1 MKIIPLLL
9 FTPLLLLSPY
19 LQGAENVTAHA
30 SVTVSDGTVYTVKT
44 FYQDQ
49 QKALFRREYPD
60 RLVIQEI
67 DGAET
72 WQSDGVRK
80 QAAGP
85 QVASFVLGHQFHA
98 QMLWPEQFY
107 LEVDGT
113 QELTD
118 PFGNTVSRQMD
129 TEYQRLQKTIV
140 QIKDGPR
147 IEFTYEDWRKVG
159 EKDLPFVIFIDD
171 GDRQFRYDFEKVQL
185 ASNKAVGDE
194 MLE

>member
-1 MKIIPLLL
+1 MKLLPLLL
-9 FTPLLLLSPY
+9 FTPLLLLSQS
-19 LQGAENVTAHA
+19 LQGAEGLTAHA
-30 SVTVSDGTVYTVKT
+30 SVTVSDGTTYTVMT

-49 QKALFRREYPD
+49 QKALFSREYPD

-67 DGAET
+67 AGADT
-72 WQSDGVRK
+72 WQSDGVSK

-107 LEVDGT
+107 SVVDDT
-113 QELTD
+113 PELID
-118 PFGNTVSRQMD
+118 QFGNTVSRQMD
-129 TEYQRLQKTIV
+129 TEHQRLQKTIT

-159 EKDLPFVIFIDD
+159 AWQLPFVILIDD
-171 GDRQFRYDFEKVQL
+171 GDRQFRYAFEKVQ
-185 ASNKAVGDE
+185 
-194 MLE
+194 